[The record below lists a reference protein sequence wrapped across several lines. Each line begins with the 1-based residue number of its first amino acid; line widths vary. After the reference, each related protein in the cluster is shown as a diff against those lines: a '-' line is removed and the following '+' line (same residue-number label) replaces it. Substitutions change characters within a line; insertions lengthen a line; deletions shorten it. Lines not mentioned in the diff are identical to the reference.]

1 MNPAQ
6 RLVTSITIDHVGEA
20 RLHEAGIDIG
30 RQMITT
36 VVLQVE
42 LSDGRRVV
50 LLDDRGW
57 AAGGPGDIWSY
68 ETFETMAQT
77 ARTVVGPDEP
87 PEGRSFEEETAL
99 HWAALADIAEEQGV
113 AIEASELAGLRH
125 DVEASADIHAR
136 LVLKRAACGRLK
148 G

>member
-1 MNPAQ
+1 MNPAR

-30 RQMITT
+30 RQLTITA
-36 VVLQVE
+36 VLQVE
-42 LSDGRRVV
+42 LTDGRRVV

-99 HWAALADIAEEQGV
+99 HWAALADIAKEQGV
-113 AIEASELAGLRH
+113 SITADELAGLRQ
-125 DVEASADIHAR
+125 DVEASADIHTRLAAR
-136 LVLKRAACGRLK
+136 GQPDT
-148 G
+148 